1 MIHTLFRSLMFKSIR
16 SRFTIIYFLLVFIA
30 MIIAGVLIV
39 QSLEEYNLEV
49 VSKRLDDISQIIM
62 SELSKLETDDLTTV
76 KSELQEI
83 IDRHVDI
90 GLREEIFII
99 ENKSH
104 EILAT
109 STENL
114 GRDITDILDDN
125 LVVQGLIGNT
135 MEKNIEI
142 SDSVKTKDKVY
153 PIFKKDQQLG
163 IVYLRYDL
171 NDIYQSISKARMII
185 FRAILISLLV
195 TIVIG
200 FIISKSITEPINE
213 VTKRASL
220 LAEGDYNQIVEIQSD
235 DEIGVLSSTFNFLA
249 GELKNNV
256 SEITREKSKLE
267 AIINYMEDGLIAIN
281 AEGAIIHSNP
291 KAIKMLSD
299 GDQFDDGLIGDLLS
313 IYNSARMDSGV
324 GSKSINAKGLTLKV
338 NFAPFLDEHSNKVG
352 IVFVL
357 QDITEAER
365 LEHMRREF
373 VANVSHELKTPITSI
388 KSYTE
393 TILDGHVDDA
403 ETQKMFLEV
412 VNTEADRMSR
422 IVSDLLE
429 LSNFDSNSIRLKK
442 AKYSVNQII
451 DNCVLKLKVTAEQS
465 KQKIINHY
473 SDFAFEALL
482 DKDRI
487 EQVILNILSN
497 AIKYSPEAGEII
509 IDLRQGEQNGEFEI
523 VIQDSGIGIPEED
536 MSRIFERF
544 YRVDKARSRARGG
557 TGLGLSI
564 AKEIL
569 EAHNGRIRI
578 ESEFNHGTKVT
589 LTLPLESNV

>member
-1 MIHTLFRSLMFKSIR
+1 MFKSIR

-39 QSLEEYNLEV
+39 QSLEEYNLDV
-49 VSKRLDDISQIIM
+49 VSKRLDDISQIIL
-62 SELSKLETDDLTTV
+62 SELTKLEVDDLNSV

-83 IDRHVDI
+83 VDRHVDI

-114 GRDITDILDDN
+114 GRDVKDILDDN
-125 LVVQGLIGNT
+125 LVVQGLIGKSI
-135 MEKNIEI
+135 EKNIEI
-142 SDSVKTKDKVY
+142 SDAVKTKDKVY
-153 PIFKKDQQLG
+153 PILKKDQQLG

-171 NDIYQSISKARMII
+171 NDIYQSIDKARMII
-185 FRAILISLLV
+185 FRAIMISLVV

-200 FIISKSITEPINE
+200 FVISKSITDPINE

-220 LAEGDYNQIVEIQSD
+220 LAEGDYNQFVEIKSD
-235 DEIGVLSSTFNFLA
+235 DEIGTLSSTFNFLA
-249 GELKNNV
+249 GELKSNV

-281 AEGAIIHSNP
+281 AEGEIIHSNP

-313 IYNSARMDSGV
+313 IYNSARLDSGV

-357 QDITEAER
+357 QDVTESER
-365 LEHMRREF
+365 LENMRREF

-393 TILDGHVDDA
+393 TILDGQVDDPV
-403 ETQKMFLEV
+403 TQKMFLEV

-429 LSNFDSNSIRLKK
+429 LSNFDSKSIRLKK

-451 DNCVLKLKVTAEQS
+451 ENCVLKLKMTADQS
-465 KQKIINHY
+465 KQTIINHY
-473 SDFAFEALL
+473 SDIEFEAIL

-497 AIKYSPEAGEII
+497 AIKYSPEAGDIT
-509 IDLRQGEQNGEFEI
+509 IDLRHGEQEDEFEI
-523 VIQDSGIGIPEED
+523 VIQDSGIGIPHED
-536 MSRIFERF
+536 IDRIFERF

-564 AKEIL
+564 AKEIV
-569 EAHNGRIRI
+569 EAHNGQIRI
-578 ESEFNHGTKVT
+578 ESEFNYGTKVT
-589 LTLPLESNV
+589 LSMPMGQNV